1 MAEQALPG
9 PASDEV
15 RDPGVRTLLL
25 PVGVTLLIQT
35 LVALA
40 VYSAPVMAPVA
51 GPRDLGVP
59 ASWIG
64 YYIAIVYLGSM
75 LGSVMAGGMVARYG
89 PLRVSQ
95 VGLLSCLIG
104 LSLAAS
110 TPSLCV
116 VALGAFFVGLGYGPT
131 TPASSQILVRA
142 TPPRLIA
149 VTFSLKQTGVPLGGA
164 IAGALV
170 PTMILAFGWRW
181 SAVWIGLACAVF
193 ALMIQ
198 PTRKRYDVD
207 LNRTAKISLRSA
219 FAPLG
224 LVFRDRRLGEMAIV
238 SFIFGGVQ
246 ITLVA
251 YLVIFLTE
259 AFQMSLVLAG
269 FVMAVS
275 QVASVIGRVLWGV
288 VADRLLS
295 RRVMLGLLGVG
306 MGVSG
311 LATIFAS
318 PAWPLPMLFL
328 YAAVFGATA
337 VGWNGVFLAE
347 VARIAPP
354 GQTSQYTGGCMFFTF
369 FGVVVSP
376 PLFSQALS
384 FGGSYAGA
392 YALFSVPAL
401 AAGLWMLLVRRK
413 PLPA

>member
-9 PASDEV
+9 PASAGV
-15 RDPGVRTLLL
+15 RDLIL

-59 ASWIG
+59 AAWIG

-95 VGLLSCLIG
+95 AGLLSCLIG

-170 PTMILAFGWRW
+170 PTMILAIGWRW
-181 SAVWIGLACAVF
+181 SAVAIGLACVFF

-207 LNRTAKISLRSA
+207 LNKTAKISLRSA

-295 RRVMLGLLGVG
+295 RRVMLGLLGLG
-306 MGVSG
+306 MGISG
-311 LATIFAS
+311 LATMFAS
-318 PAWPLPMLFL
+318 PAWPLPLLFF

-392 YALFSVPAL
+392 YAIFSAPAL
-401 AAGLWMLLVRRK
+401 LAGLWMLMVRRK